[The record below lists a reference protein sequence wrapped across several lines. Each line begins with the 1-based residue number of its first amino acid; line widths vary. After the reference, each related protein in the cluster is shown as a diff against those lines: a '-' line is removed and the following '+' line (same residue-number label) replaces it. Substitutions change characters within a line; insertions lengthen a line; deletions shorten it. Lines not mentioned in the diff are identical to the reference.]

1 VPEKKKILII
11 DDEPD
16 FCQLVKSNLEDTQEY
31 DVQTCSNPEQAE
43 EAIGQMQPDLIL
55 LDNVMPKKDGAQIA
69 KDLHKNT
76 KFHHIPIIMVSG
88 RGEMVYIRKKDQ
100 FRWMPNTS
108 LVEGRGKVVDSKSP
122 EILAKAYGVDDY
134 VAKPFST
141 TLLLQVIREVLKRS
155 ESSLDKG
162 TPRESDTM

>member
-1 VPEKKKILII
+1 MPEKKKILII

-16 FCQLVKSNLEDTQEY
+16 FCDVVKSNLEETQEFA
-31 DVQTCSNPEQAE
+31 VQSCSNPEQAE
-43 EAIGQMQPDLIL
+43 TVISQEQPDLIL

-69 KDLHKNT
+69 QDLRKNE

-100 FRWMPNTS
+100 FRWMPNTPI
-108 LVEGRGKVVDSKSP
+108 VEGRGKQVDSKNP
-122 EILAKAYGVDDY
+122 DVLAKAYGVDDY

-141 TLLLQVIREVLKRS
+141 TILLQVIREVLKRS
-155 ESSLDKG
+155 ED
-162 TPRESDTM
+162 TPETGSATNGASN